1 MRPIAIVAAAMVAAG
16 CGAPNDRA
24 GAANAPDSTQRLQTP
39 ASAQPSGTPAPIITA
54 TTPER
59 APQVLADSVKRAGDS
74 VKRARAADSARRATA
89 TDSTKRAAAGKP
101 ADDRLRDSAFGP
113 KFMVDSTGKVTP
125 IKKKP

>member
-1 MRPIAIVAAAMVAAG
+1 MRPIAIAVAAMMAAG
-16 CGAPNDRA
+16 CGAPKDRA
-24 GAANAPDSTQRLQTP
+24 GAANGPDSTQRLQVP
-39 ASAQPSGTPAPIITA
+39 ASAQPGASTPIITA

-59 APQVLADSVKRAGDS
+59 APQVLADSVKR
-74 VKRARAADSARRATA
+74 VRAADSARRAAT